1 MNCYYG
7 RHQNYS
13 GQYLTMETLLKT
25 ITHVIK
31 QCQGIT
37 NLKKIKSSYPSIK
50 LLPFENIKCRFLELD
65 NQNKTIQLDHSQT
78 PIWFIDNFQNNFKF
92 VLQKI
97 IRPAY
102 I

>member
-37 NLKKIKSSYPSIK
+37 ILKKIKSYYCTNSGCYFLMFRSTVWTTV
-50 LLPFENIKCRFLELD
+50 LL
-65 NQNKTIQLDHSQT
+65 
-78 PIWFIDNFQNNFKF
+78 
-92 VLQKI
+92 
-97 IRPAY
+97 
-102 I
+102 

>member
-37 NLKKIKSSYPSIK
+37 ILKKIKSYYCTNSGCYF
-50 LLPFENIKCRFLELD
+50 LLFWSTVSTSVFDIYLLLEY
-65 NQNKTIQLDHSQT
+65 
-78 PIWFIDNFQNNFKF
+78 FI
-92 VLQKI
+92 I
-97 IRPAY
+97 
-102 I
+102 

>member
-31 QCQGIT
+31 QCQGIKGIT
-37 NLKKIKSSYPSIK
+37 ILKKNKK
-50 LLPFENIKCRFLELD
+50 LLLHKQWLL
-65 NQNKTIQLDHSQT
+65 L
-78 PIWFIDNFQNNFKF
+78 F
-92 VLQKI
+92 VV
-97 IRPAY
+97 
-102 I
+102 